1 MTVEIFT
8 VPIHAGGTA
17 QLPINVRL
25 FVAAIAGLG
34 AAAVATTAVDRFDGG
49 NAALTELVAAATG
62 TTSGDVTPPSR
73 TLFVYAIG
81 MILGLVFEGVV
92 VLYEMTGSPAASL
105 AGIVGAAEVSAAA
118 VVAVVTYA
126 STAHAI
132 VPRSRSSESRDT
144 RGEPLRRA
152 WLALSV
158 TFGLALVVMVPV
170 AFLLVPGTH

>member
-34 AAAVATTAVDRFDGG
+34 AAAVATIAVDRFDGG

-62 TTSGDVTPPSR
+62 TTSGDVTQRSR

-81 MILGLVFEGVV
+81 MILGLAFEGVV
-92 VLYEMTGSPAASL
+92 VIYEMTGSPAASL
-105 AGIVGAAEVSAAA
+105 AGIVGGAEVTAAA
-118 VVAVVTYA
+118 VVAIVTYA
-126 STAHAI
+126 SVTYVI
-132 VPRSRSSESRDT
+132 VPRSSANRET
-144 RGEPLRRA
+144 HGAPIRRTS
-152 WLALSV
+152 LALSV

-170 AFLLVPGTH
+170 AFLLLPGAH